1 MCSEAERSQRG
12 YALLNTTFSS
22 KPTDSYPT
30 CLELCLDDPRCIS
43 FNFWW
48 STRQCDLNSWSR
60 EICQACYVPA
70 SSTYMEMTS
79 LKGKKGSL
87 ATVPGLSCKDIKD
100 SEDLGTSGT
109 YWVRPAGSDVSFQG
123 YCDMSAIG
131 KWIRITHSWI
141 DSTLK
146 GGATVTYS
154 EVNNGLVI
162 SGHMTSYGCGSE
174 EQPGILTYIKGY
186 WTKIKYTQEFRGVS
200 SCFSIFGD
208 NWYGRTS
215 VNNEPIGVHPFNAT
229 QGDSIT
235 DQYNMGGN
243 WKKGTLSTVP
253 GLSCKDIKNSEDL
266 NTSGTYWIRPAGSD
280 VSFQGYCDMSA
291 IGKWTRVTYS
301 WIDSTLTGGAT
312 LTYSEENNGLAI
324 SVQITSQGC
333 GKEEEGGVLTFIK
346 GYWTKIKYTQVFR
359 RETGCWSIFGN
370 TGYGHESV
378 NNELPGLYPFSADEG
393 DSITNQYYMGGNSHE
408 FEGLTK
414 QCNTL
419 ETNFWRNPNPSVR
432 YATVTLRR
440 QLTAE
445 KAGIFTGTSCG
456 TPTFKIKDIY

>member
-1 MCSEAERSQRG
+1 MKIVRVSVIIYYLQLYILAVNSNNLCYEAERSQRG

-60 EICQACYVPA
+60 EICQACYVSA
-70 SSTYMEMTS
+70 SSTYMGMARF
-79 LKGKKGSL
+79 KG
-87 ATVPGLSCKDIKD
+87 
-100 SEDLGTSGT
+100 
-109 YWVRPAGSDVSFQG
+109 
-123 YCDMSAIG
+123 
-131 KWIRITHSWI
+131 
-141 DSTLK
+141 
-146 GGATVTYS
+146 
-154 EVNNGLVI
+154 
-162 SGHMTSYGCGSE
+162 
-174 EQPGILTYIKGY
+174 
-186 WTKIKYTQEFRGVS
+186 
-200 SCFSIFGD
+200 
-208 NWYGRTS
+208 
-215 VNNEPIGVHPFNAT
+215 
-229 QGDSIT
+229 
-235 DQYNMGGN
+235 
-243 WKKGTLSTVP
+243 KKGTLSTVP

>member
-243 WKKGTLSTVP
+243 
-253 GLSCKDIKNSEDL
+253 
-266 NTSGTYWIRPAGSD
+266 
-280 VSFQGYCDMSA
+280 
-291 IGKWTRVTYS
+291 
-301 WIDSTLTGGAT
+301 
-312 LTYSEENNGLAI
+312 
-324 SVQITSQGC
+324 
-333 GKEEEGGVLTFIK
+333 
-346 GYWTKIKYTQVFR
+346 
-359 RETGCWSIFGN
+359 
-370 TGYGHESV
+370 
-378 NNELPGLYPFSADEG
+378 
-393 DSITNQYYMGGNSHE
+393 SHE
-408 FEGLTK
+408 FDGILRR
-414 QCNTL
+414 CDNTPA
-419 ETNFWRNPNPSVR
+419 NFWKNSASVR
-432 YATVTLRR
+432 YATVILRR

-456 TPTFKIKDIY
+456 TPTFKIKDIYVLF